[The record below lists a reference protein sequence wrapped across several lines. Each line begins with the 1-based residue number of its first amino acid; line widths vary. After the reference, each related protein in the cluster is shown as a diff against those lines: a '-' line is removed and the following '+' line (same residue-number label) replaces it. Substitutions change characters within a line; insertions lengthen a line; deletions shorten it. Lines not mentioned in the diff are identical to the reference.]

1 MGGRPEDAKVAADT
15 KRMQCNRENSRR
27 KKLLQTC
34 ALQRSAIDNLHR
46 ALRLA
51 AQQDYA
57 EALVAFTAASIAGS
71 SALDTEIEGLQEL
84 QGACV
89 SQQMSS
95 VASSRI
101 ENVIACVS
109 LCPQLNSRVTCSRE
123 KLRSQR
129 S

>member
-1 MGGRPEDAKVAADT
+1 MGGCPEDAKVAADT
-15 KRMQCNRENSRR
+15 KRMQCNRDNSRR

-57 EALVAFTAASIAGS
+57 EALIAFTAASIAGS

-84 QGACV
+84 QGGEWKEGVWTRALVKDVGRKCE
-89 SQQMSS
+89 
-95 VASSRI
+95 R
-101 ENVIACVS
+101 
-109 LCPQLNSRVTCSRE
+109 TCI
-123 KLRSQR
+123 
-129 S
+129 

>member
-1 MGGRPEDAKVAADT
+1 MGGCPEDAKVAADT

-57 EALVAFTAASIAGS
+57 EALIAFTAASIAGS
-71 SALDTEIEGLQEL
+71 SALDTRHGDTKIGSH
-84 QGACV
+84 GARKGG
-89 SQQMSS
+89 
-95 VASSRI
+95 ALK
-101 ENVIACVS
+101 
-109 LCPQLNSRVTCSRE
+109 LC
-123 KLRSQR
+123 KLGGQR
-129 S
+129 LSMQTA